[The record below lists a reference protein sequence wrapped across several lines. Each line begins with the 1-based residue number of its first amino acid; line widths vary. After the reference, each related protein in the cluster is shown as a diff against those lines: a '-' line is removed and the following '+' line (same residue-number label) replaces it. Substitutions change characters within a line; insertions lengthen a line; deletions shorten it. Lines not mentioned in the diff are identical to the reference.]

1 MKIELPQHKN
11 GCTTQFTNDLRTLTI
26 IGANGAGKSRFGDDI
41 ACRRADRVFCIS
53 ALKAL
58 FINPASDNVIGN
70 NITRL
75 YNELQSRT
83 TYKIEAIDTEFERLM
98 YLLMYEEFVNVIA
111 YKQSENTPKRLPRT
125 KLDRVQQHWE
135 AIFPQN
141 KMLRMS
147 GKLSIV
153 GGKDPQ
159 PYAPTRLSDGEKTVL
174 YLLASVLYAEQ
185 NDIIIVEDPEVFLHH
200 SIMKSVWD
208 TVEQLRPDCT
218 FIYLTHDLEFAASRN
233 DSTCVWVKSYDA
245 EQHLWDYEILNSPN
259 ELPEDVYLD
268 LLGSRKPILFIEGT
282 DNRSIDVRIYT
293 LLYPEYTVKPLG
305 GCSKVIE
312 TTRTF
317 NDLKSFHHIESHGIV
332 DRDRRTNREVETLRQ
347 RNIAVPDV
355 AEIENLLLI
364 EPVIRIVSRRMG
376 LNENDTFDTVRTN
389 IIHMFAAELEQQALL
404 HTRHRTKREIECFI
418 DRRSHN
424 IDDYEE
430 HIRTLT
436 AECTPRK
443 LYNDL
448 CNKFSTYVSERR
460 YNRILRVYNQ
470 KSMLP
475 NCGVVQLCGFANKDK
490 YLKYILSILREES
503 DDATNLRQAMRQVV
517 GLE

>member
-174 YLLASVLYAEQ
+174 YLLASVLYA
-185 NDIIIVEDPEVFLHH
+185 
-200 SIMKSVWD
+200 
-208 TVEQLRPDCT
+208 
-218 FIYLTHDLEFAASRN
+218 
-233 DSTCVWVKSYDA
+233 
-245 EQHLWDYEILNSPN
+245 
-259 ELPEDVYLD
+259 
-268 LLGSRKPILFIEGT
+268 
-282 DNRSIDVRIYT
+282 
-293 LLYPEYTVKPLG
+293 
-305 GCSKVIE
+305 
-312 TTRTF
+312 
-317 NDLKSFHHIESHGIV
+317 
-332 DRDRRTNREVETLRQ
+332 
-347 RNIAVPDV
+347 
-355 AEIENLLLI
+355 
-364 EPVIRIVSRRMG
+364 
-376 LNENDTFDTVRTN
+376 
-389 IIHMFAAELEQQALL
+389 
-404 HTRHRTKREIECFI
+404 
-418 DRRSHN
+418 
-424 IDDYEE
+424 
-430 HIRTLT
+430 
-436 AECTPRK
+436 
-443 LYNDL
+443 
-448 CNKFSTYVSERR
+448 
-460 YNRILRVYNQ
+460 
-470 KSMLP
+470 
-475 NCGVVQLCGFANKDK
+475 
-490 YLKYILSILREES
+490 
-503 DDATNLRQAMRQVV
+503 
-517 GLE
+517 